1 MILAGKIALVTGSSK
16 GIGKAVALKF
26 AENGAR
32 VVINSR
38 SSIEEGQ
45 KVVEEIKKLGGDAV
59 YIQANVED
67 PGEIKTLFSKT
78 MDEYGRLDILVNNA
92 GASASRPFL
101 ETDENYW
108 VSVLKNNFLSAVY
121 CSIEAARIMKAQ
133 GSGKIINTSSIRG
146 FEHSGRPGNMA
157 YCAAKAAINS
167 FTKNLAKELA
177 PNITVNAVAPG
188 FVSTPYV
195 DGAPEGVKKAWLSET
210 LIKRFIEPGEI
221 ADAYLYLAS
230 TNVVTGEILVADG
243 GFNLKIEPQY

>member
-1 MILAGKIALVTGSSK
+1 MILDGKVAIVTGSSK
-16 GIGKAVALKF
+16 GIGRAVALKF

-38 SSIEEGQ
+38 SSIIEGQ
-45 KVVEEIKKLGGDAV
+45 KVVDEIKKLGGDAV

-67 PGEIKTLFSKT
+67 PNDIKTLFSKT
-78 MDEYGRLDILVNNA
+78 MDICERLDILVNNA
-92 GASASRPFL
+92 GSSISKPFL

-108 VSVLKNNFLSAVY
+108 FSVLHNNFISAVL

-146 FEHSGRPGNMA
+146 LEHSGRPGNMA
-157 YCAAKAAINS
+157 YCAAKAAINN

-188 FVSTPYV
+188 FVNTSYLDRAT
-195 DGAPEGVKKAWLSET
+195 EEMKKGWLSQT
-210 LIKRFIEPGEI
+210 LINRFIEPCEI

-230 TNVVTGEILVADG
+230 TNIVTGEILVADG
-243 GFNLKIEPQY
+243 GFNLKLA